1 MDILSF
7 MSVVSRLRRI
17 AGLTQAQLADAAGT
31 SQPTV
36 AAYESG
42 GKVPNL
48 RTLERLASSVGLD
61 LHVSFVPA
69 MTREDRRS
77 LALHSRIAQQLQK
90 APEMVLSQA
99 RANLE
104 HMWRLHPGSRPL
116 LDEWADILAGPL
128 EAVVSTLT
136 DPGLRSRE
144 LRQVTPFAGVL
155 DRLER
160 SDVYRRFRRE
170 EARR

>member
-1 MDILSF
+1 
-7 MSVVSRLRRI
+7 MSVVNRLRRI

-31 SQPTV
+31 SQPTI

-77 LALHSRIAQQLQK
+77 LALHSRIAERLQK
-90 APEMVLSQA
+90 SPETVLSQA

-104 HMWRLHPGSRPL
+104 RMRRVHPGARPL
-116 LDEWADILAGPL
+116 LDEWAAILAGPL

-136 DPGLRSRE
+136 DPGLRFRE
-144 LRQVTPFAGVL
+144 VRQVTPFAGVL
-155 DRLER
+155 EPLER

-170 EARR
+170 DRRR

>member
-1 MDILSF
+1 

-77 LALHSRIAQQLQK
+77 LALHSRIAQRLQQ

-99 RANLE
+99 RANVA
-104 HMWRLHPGSRPL
+104 HMRRLHPGARPL
-116 LDEWADILAGPL
+116 LDEWANILAGPL
-128 EAVVSTLT
+128 DEVVSSMT
-136 DPGLRSRE
+136 DPGLRFRE

-155 DRLER
+155 DPSER

-170 EARR
+170 EGRR

>member
-1 MDILSF
+1 MR
-7 MSVVSRLRRI
+7 VVGQLRRI
-17 AGLTQAQLADAAGT
+17 AGLTQAQFADVAGT

-77 LALHSRIAQQLQK
+77 LALHSRIAERLQREPEK
-90 APEMVLSQA
+90 ALEKAQT
-99 RANLE
+99 NLE
-104 HMWRLHPGSRPL
+104 HMRRLHPGARRL
-116 LDEWADILAGPL
+116 FDQWADILNGPL
-128 EAVVSTLT
+128 NAVVIALT
-136 DPGLRSRE
+136 DPRPRFRE

-155 DRLER
+155 DNAER
-160 SDVYRRFRRE
+160 SDVYHQFRQE